1 MIAPFN
7 ATIGP
12 PPSGSPPPE
21 PRVAKSQAAKPQAA
35 EPSDAELPVGD
46 RHPIAAISAPWQ
58 SQLTAFDAA
67 LRRRGLSDATR
78 RAYAKDL
85 EQLAA
90 WACERDTERADL
102 DLKNL
107 RRFVQQLSAGGLAPS
122 SLARKIASIRTFYA
136 TLVERGEAD
145 QNLAELLTTP
155 RQPRD
160 LPRIL
165 SKSEAARLLEGIP
178 KSTPLELR
186 DRAMFELAYACGL
199 RAAELIGLTLKS
211 VDLDE
216 EQVRVEGKGGRTRM
230 VPVGELAAA
239 AVRDYLDRGRPRLEA
254 DRTASTL
261 FLTKSGKPLQPSDVR
276 RRLQGSLR
284 RAGVAAG
291 ISPHAL
297 RHSFATHLLNG
308 GADLR
313 SVQELLGHRSISATQ
328 IYTRV
333 ESQRLRAQYGRAHPR
348 A

>member
-1 MIAPFN
+1 MTAVSRAASDTETVDRIS
-7 ATIGP
+7 
-12 PPSGSPPPE
+12 PSW
-21 PRVAKSQAAKPQAA
+21 RA
-35 EPSDAELPVGD
+35 
-46 RHPIAAISAPWQ
+46 
-58 SQLTAFDAA
+58 QLSAFDVA
-67 LRRRGLSDATR
+67 LRRRGLSHATR

-85 EQLAA
+85 LQLAE
-90 WACERDTERADL
+90 WACERNTERADL
-102 DLKNL
+102 DLKQL
-107 RRFVQQLSAGGLAPS
+107 RRYVQQLSAGGLAPS
-122 SLARKIASIRTFYA
+122 SLARKIASIRTFFA
-136 TLVERGEAD
+136 TLVERDEAE
-145 QNLAELLTTP
+145 QNLAELLTSP

-165 SKSEAARLLEGIP
+165 SKSEAARLLEAIP

-230 VPVGELAAA
+230 VPVGELATA
-239 AVRDYLDRGRPRLEA
+239 AVRDYLERGRPKLDS
-254 DRTASTL
+254 DRTAGAL
-261 FLTKSGKPLQPSDVR
+261 FLTKSGKSLQPSDVR

-333 ESQRLRAQYGRAHPR
+333 ESARLRAQYGRAHPR